1 MGRDVGSLQGA
12 PRTQLAPGP
21 WDPRSRQLSAAPTP
35 SSTPPLA
42 FAALHGFGFVFFF
55 HASVAMSCGLLFF
68 LFFVGSKRH
77 RVPVGGGT
85 STSPG
90 VPGGASRA
98 SGAFASFPSLTLSRT
113 GNLKRPCRV
122 GRNQSYLLPS
132 LLAAAVNSATE
143 EKVKHFCFPSDPSLS
158 AVPRHVSRCPPDL
171 SQLSASAL
179 GAVFSS
185 GPARV
190 SPQGKVGSAAA
201 PKRHRGRRRCR
212 PHPGVSRAAPHASAV
227 LDRGPKPREK
237 KTPEPVDGRR
247 NPGWRKLT
255 PPYPMTFFQESLA
268 AQEATQQ
275 PCQVSRS
282 PHAGQPSPCRE
293 QLRCAQAHSKE
304 PFLSCQL
311 LPQSLLG
318 YDV

>member
-1 MGRDVGSLQGA
+1 MGSPLQAAFSSPDPFLHSSLGFC
-12 PRTQLAPGP
+12 
-21 WDPRSRQLSAAPTP
+21 
-35 SSTPPLA
+35 STA
-42 FAALHGFGFVFFF
+42 RVWVCFFF
-55 HASVAMSCGLLFF
+55 SCFCSHELWFAFF
-68 LFFVGSKRH
+68 IFFVGSKRH

-190 SPQGKVGSAAA
+190 SPQGKVGSTAA
-201 PKRHRGRRRCR
+201 PKRHRGQRRCR
-212 PHPGVSRAAPHASAV
+212 PHPGVSRAAPHTSAV

-255 PPYPMTFFQESLA
+255 PPTP
-268 AQEATQQ
+268 
-275 PCQVSRS
+275 
-282 PHAGQPSPCRE
+282 
-293 QLRCAQAHSKE
+293 
-304 PFLSCQL
+304 
-311 LPQSLLG
+311 
-318 YDV
+318 

>member
-1 MGRDVGSLQGA
+1 M
-12 PRTQLAPGP
+12 
-21 WDPRSRQLSAAPTP
+21 
-35 SSTPPLA
+35 
-42 FAALHGFGFVFFF
+42 
-55 HASVAMSCGLLFF
+55 
-68 LFFVGSKRH
+68 
-77 RVPVGGGT
+77 PVGGGT

-158 AVPRHVSRCPPDL
+158 AGPRHVSRCPPDL

-190 SPQGKVGSAAA
+190 SPQGKVGSATA

-212 PHPGVSRAAPHASAV
+212 PDPIQASCGLRRTRARCWTVDQNQGKKRHQNLSMAGGILVGVSSP
-227 LDRGPKPREK
+227 PP
-237 KTPEPVDGRR
+237 TP
-247 NPGWRKLT
+247 
-255 PPYPMTFFQESLA
+255 
-268 AQEATQQ
+268 
-275 PCQVSRS
+275 
-282 PHAGQPSPCRE
+282 
-293 QLRCAQAHSKE
+293 
-304 PFLSCQL
+304 
-311 LPQSLLG
+311 
-318 YDV
+318 

>member
-1 MGRDVGSLQGA
+1 MVCFFYFFCWKQKASRARGR
-12 PRTQLAPGP
+12 
-21 WDPRSRQLSAAPTP
+21 WDQ
-35 SSTPPLA
+35 
-42 FAALHGFGFVFFF
+42 HQ
-55 HASVAMSCGLLFF
+55 
-68 LFFVGSKRH
+68 
-77 RVPVGGGT
+77 
-85 STSPG
+85 
-90 VPGGASRA
+90 PGGARGGEPGVRCLRLLPISY
-98 SGAFASFPSLTLSRT
+98 AFTDWQ
-113 GNLKRPCRV
+113 LKRPCRV

-190 SPQGKVGSAAA
+190 SPQGKVGSTAA
-201 PKRHRGRRRCR
+201 PKRHRGQRRCR

-255 PPYPMTFFQESLA
+255 PPIP
-268 AQEATQQ
+268 
-275 PCQVSRS
+275 
-282 PHAGQPSPCRE
+282 
-293 QLRCAQAHSKE
+293 
-304 PFLSCQL
+304 
-311 LPQSLLG
+311 
-318 YDV
+318 

>member
-1 MGRDVGSLQGA
+1 MWGA
-12 PRTQLAPGP
+12 CRELPALSWPPALGIPAPGSFQQ
-21 WDPRSRQLSAAPTP
+21 PRPL
-35 SSTPPLA
+35 PPL
-42 FAALHGFGFVFFF
+42 LPWLLQHCTGLGLFFF
-55 HASVAMSCGLLFF
+55 SCFCSHELWFAFF
-68 LFFVGSKRH
+68 IFFVGSKRH

-158 AVPRHVSRCPPDL
+158 ALPRHVSRCPPDL

-212 PHPGVSRAAPHASAV
+212 PDPIQASRGLRRTRARCWTVDQNQGKKRHQNLSMAGGILVGVSSP
-227 LDRGPKPREK
+227 PP
-237 KTPEPVDGRR
+237 TP
-247 NPGWRKLT
+247 
-255 PPYPMTFFQESLA
+255 
-268 AQEATQQ
+268 
-275 PCQVSRS
+275 
-282 PHAGQPSPCRE
+282 
-293 QLRCAQAHSKE
+293 
-304 PFLSCQL
+304 
-311 LPQSLLG
+311 
-318 YDV
+318 